1 MAGFCG
7 WMGLAATAEPP
18 AVLLEAMA
26 TGLNRPGADAAP
38 PPLDRR
44 VATPEAAVHLRGGHR
59 TADFTVDR
67 GLKVALLGQP
77 RWTDAALATLAKD
90 RGDAAALAA
99 AYRRHDVALFDHV
112 AGPLAVAIADA
123 PRRRTLI
130 ATDRMGLETVY
141 WTSTADAF
149 VFGTSTQS
157 VRRHP
162 AVSDTLSPQTISEC
176 VLYGVSF
183 APRTI
188 YADQARLLP
197 AQYALWDDG
206 VLRTD
211 FYWRMPYRTDGPR
224 DVPALMEELKRLLRQ
239 AVARCIDGEDPT
251 RLGAFLSGGLD
262 SSSVA
267 GMLAAVSPGNART
280 FTIGFDHGHFD
291 ESPFAR
297 LAAEAFGT
305 THHEHTLTQDEALEL
320 LPRAAA
326 AYDEPFA
333 NSSAIPALSCAHAAA
348 RHGITCLLAGD
359 GGDELFAGNARY
371 VDQQILEIYQRVP
384 AMLRRRL
391 IEPLLFGLPGAGGTW
406 LFRKGRRYVRYSNV
420 PLPRRYY
427 APNPAT
433 SVSVADIFSPD
444 LLAQVSEAA
453 TDEVF
458 RDVWDRTA
466 TPALV
471 HRMMHVDLKE
481 TLADND
487 LRKVTG
493 MCRLA
498 GVPVRFPMLDDDLV
512 EFSARIPPDVLLPW
526 RRLRDFY
533 KKAMAGW
540 LPDAI
545 ITKRK
550 QGFGMPYN
558 EWVYTDDRIR
568 PLAIDALAGMRG
580 RGYLSNAFLDSL
592 DPEAMDPNARNPDL
606 LWNIVV
612 LELWL
617 RTYRAPKSMT
627 AAA

>member
-7 WMGLAATAEPP
+7 WLGTSASPEPP
-18 AVLLEAMA
+18 AVLLAGMA
-26 TGLNRPGADAAP
+26 AGLDPPGADAAP
-38 PPLDRR
+38 SALDRR
-44 VATPEAAVHLRGGHR
+44 VAWPDAAVHVRGTPR
-59 TADFTVDR
+59 AADFTVDH
-67 GLKVALLGQP
+67 GLKVGLLGQP
-77 RWTDAALATLAKD
+77 RWTDAALADLAAG
-90 RGDAAALAA
+90 RGHAAALAE
-99 AYRRHDVALFDHV
+99 AYRRHDVGLFDHV
-112 AGPLAVAIADA
+112 AGPLAIAVVDA
-123 PRRRTLI
+123 PRRRALI

-141 WTSTADAF
+141 WTSAAGAF

-162 AVSDTLSPQTISEC
+162 AVADTLSAQTISEC

-197 AQYALWDDG
+197 AQYALWDNG
-206 VLRTD
+206 VLHTG
-211 FYWRMPYRTDGPR
+211 FYWRMPYRTDGSR
-224 DVPALMEELKRLLRQ
+224 DVPALIEELKRLLHQ
-239 AVARCIDGEDPT
+239 AVARCIDGEDPAG
-251 RLGAFLSGGLD
+251 LGAFLSGGLD

-267 GMLAAVSPGNART
+267 GMLAEVSPGNART
-280 FTIGFDHGHFD
+280 FTIGFDHGQFD

-297 LAAEAFGT
+297 LASQAFGT
-305 THHEHTLTQDEALEL
+305 THHEHTLTPDEALDL

-333 NSSAIPALSCAHAAA
+333 NSSAIPALSCARDAA
-348 RHGITCLLAGD
+348 RHGIACLLAGD

-371 VDQQILEIYQRVP
+371 VEQQILDTYQRVP
-384 AMLRRRL
+384 AVLRRGL
-391 IEPLLFGLPGAGGTW
+391 IEPLLFGLPGVGGTR
-406 LFRKGRRYVRYSNV
+406 LFRKGRHYVRYSNV

-427 APNPAT
+427 APNPGT
-433 SVSVADIFSPD
+433 SVPPADVFTPD
-444 LLAQVSEAA
+444 FLAHVSETA
-453 TDEVF
+453 TDALF

-487 LRKVTG
+487 LRKVVG

-512 EFSARIPPDVLLPW
+512 AFSAGIPPDVLLPW

-540 LPDAI
+540 LPEAI
-545 ITKRK
+545 ISKRK
-550 QGFGMPYN
+550 QGFAMPYN
-558 EWVYTDDRIR
+558 EWIYTDDRIR
-568 PLAIDALAGMRG
+568 PLAVDALAGMRG
-580 RGYLSNAFLDSL
+580 RGYLSDTFLDRL
-592 DPEAMDPNARNPDL
+592 HPEAADPRSRNPDL

-617 RTYRAPKSMT
+617 RAYRAPKSMT